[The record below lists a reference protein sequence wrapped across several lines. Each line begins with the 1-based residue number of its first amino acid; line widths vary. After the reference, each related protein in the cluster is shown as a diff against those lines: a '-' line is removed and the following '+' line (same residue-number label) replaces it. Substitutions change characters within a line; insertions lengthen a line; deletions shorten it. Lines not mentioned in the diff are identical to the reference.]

1 MPTSIKDFAIETGT
15 PKHSISMSEEQINL
29 HDSLDIDVPTMN
41 IIQKM
46 RPTSIEDCGI
56 ETGTPK
62 NSLSMSEKQIDFDK
76 SSYHYD
82 ADVPTMNN
90 IQKMD
95 KTVSTFEY
103 NHLNRPLTVLFSK
116 NNEALIMRRRKNHG
130 DYKTLFYSEN
140 SFLNQEKKEIKLWKN
155 RSWVCK
161 WIPLEVN
168 FPEDFETYVTYRE
181 KKYIFTKF
189 LLYIT
194 WLNGCVYSPL
204 YYYPLEWAEKN
215 FTNSDRKRTVLTVLL
230 NVLVLFIPTGQH
242 KVMEAFFPNFF
253 SKMVPCLLL
262 SGALSTLSY
271 IDWVFL
277 RHPYRSLGAI
287 WHVPAVK
294 YPAEFY
300 GFIFIWMLFSVYFSY
315 AMQEYLCFLGF
326 HCFNSFG
333 ESTIDQ

>member
-1 MPTSIKDFAIETGT
+1 
-15 PKHSISMSEEQINL
+15 MS
-29 HDSLDIDVPTMN
+29 
-41 IIQKM
+41 
-46 RPTSIEDCGI
+46 TSIEDCGI
-56 ETGTPK
+56 ESGTQN
-62 NSLSMSEKQIDFDK
+62 NSPSFSMSEVEINLHE
-76 SSYHYD
+76 SLD
-82 ADVPTMNN
+82 ADVSTMNI
-90 IQKMD
+90 IQKMS
-95 KTVSTFEY
+95 KTLSSFKY
-103 NHLNRPLTVLFSK
+103 NHRNTPLTVIFTQ
-116 NNEALIMRRRKNHG
+116 NNEALIMCKDPKYG
-130 DYKTLFYSEN
+130 EYKTLFYSEN
-140 SFLNQEKKEIKLWKN
+140 SFLNQEKSEIKLWKN

-161 WIPLEVN
+161 WITLEVN
-168 FPEDFETYVTYRE
+168 FPEDFETYLTCRV
-181 KKYIFTKF
+181 KKRHIFTKF

-215 FTNSDRKRTVLTVLL
+215 FTNMKERTYLTVLL

-242 KVMEAFFPNFF
+242 WVMQALFPKIF
-253 SKMVPCLLL
+253 SKMLPSLLL

-294 YPAEFY
+294 YPAKFY

-326 HCFNSFG
+326 HCFYSFG
-333 ESTIDQ
+333 EYPR